1 MINKTV
7 TIIPI
12 GEVSDFILKYIS
24 EIIKNSFN
32 LNTTYTTLQKI
43 ASNISILSFGGRCNS
58 TDILRD
64 LSKRVP
70 EGAHRLLAITE
81 LDIYSPIFSCLFGE
95 AQLGGPCAIVSLH
108 RLRQEYYNLPPDNL
122 IFLSRYEKVVIHEL
136 AHTFGLIH
144 CVNEHCVM
152 YSSSNITETDIKS
165 NLFCPRCTEQLKI

>member
-7 TIIPI
+7 TITPI
-12 GEVSDFILKYIS
+12 GEVSDFILKYIG

-32 LNTTYTTLQKI
+32 LNTNYTTLQKI
-43 ASNISILSFGGRCNS
+43 ASNISFSSFGGRCNS

-70 EGAHRLLAITE
+70 EDTYRLLAITE

-152 YSSSNITETDIKS
+152 YPSGNITETDIKS

>member
-12 GEVSDFILKYIS
+12 GEVSDFILRYIG

-32 LNTTYTTLQKI
+32 LNTNYTTLQKI
-43 ASNISILSFGGRCNS
+43 ASNISISSFGGRCNS

-70 EGAHRLLAITE
+70 EGTHRLLAITE
-81 LDIYSPIFSCLFGE
+81 SDIYSPIFSCLFGE

-122 IFLSRYEKVVIHEL
+122 IFLSRYEKVVIHEI